1 MLLLLLC
8 LRHLRGTLRCHIHTH
23 SVTVVRPKQN
33 QLYYIF
39 YFTIFFTLF
48 VFFSSYSTH
57 TNERYASI
65 THSYSYNSTLHPCN
79 GHGWQWRH
87 AGKSDR
93 QPVFISATRAFM
105 ALCKSVEHPCNK
117 SGEKLSGS
125 QPWLNYRNTHF

>member
-48 VFFSSYSTH
+48 VFFFFRLHTAHIQWNDMRPLLTH
-57 TNERYASI
+57 TAIIVLCTPAMAMVDSDVMSESPTDSLYLSALQGHLWLYA
-65 THSYSYNSTLHPCN
+65 N
-79 GHGWQWRH
+79 Q
-87 AGKSDR
+87 
-93 QPVFISATRAFM
+93 
-105 ALCKSVEHPCNK
+105 
-117 SGEKLSGS
+117 
-125 QPWLNYRNTHF
+125 